1 MDIVGPFP
9 KATGNQRWFW
19 VGTNYFTK
27 GVKAEPLANI
37 RDVDAEKFVWK
48 IIVTQFRIPHTFILD
63 NGLQFDSKAF
73 RRYCCELGIRNRHS
87 TPAYPHVNGQ
97 VKVVNKITV
106 NRLKK
111 SLDEAK
117 GRWVEELSNVLWI
130 YRTTPCWSTRE
141 TPFSMTYGFEAV
153 IPLETGF
160 STLRMSLFTSDNND
174 RLLEKSLDLV
184 KERREAVMA

>member
-19 VGTNYFTK
+19 VGTNYFIK
-27 GVKAEPLANI
+27 WVEAEPLANI

-48 IIVTQFRIPHTFILD
+48 IIVTRFGISHTFILD